1 MKERWFTQADVKLPL
16 DQAIAIFQLSS
27 VDLVL
32 DRSRKSWTPAS
43 QIRLLIG
50 LLTSESGQMC
60 LMWRTTFEQ
69 DISLYP
75 ACTMSV
81 SCISV
86 FFLYFCFDLGIT
98 PSYPLS
104 YQKVQLSAST
114 LINNLL
120 TRLQV
125 YLLLTWINSCLNLG
139 NCVIK
144 YTVSRLLTHIFFCD
158 P

>member
-1 MKERWFTQADVKLPL
+1 MHH
-16 DQAIAIFQLSS
+16 
-27 VDLVL
+27 
-32 DRSRKSWTPAS
+32 
-43 QIRLLIG
+43 
-50 LLTSESGQMC
+50 
-60 LMWRTTFEQ
+60 
-69 DISLYP
+69 
-75 ACTMSV
+75 V
-81 SCISV
+81 S
-86 FFLYFCFDLGIT
+86 FLYFCFDLGIT

-144 YTVSRLLTHIFFCD
+144 YTVSRLLTHFFFVIPRFLRRFFDLFWLWKLGAQMLVVMGENLDFPGELMGVFIFPLIQLLSLSHFLLYFLLVRRFLFF
-158 P
+158 